1 MPGTLVGPSSSP
13 PRLVRKGEAD
23 RGLIA
28 QVGHSVEK
36 SCQHL
41 NDSLKGWKI
50 PGLDTNCDFT
60 FLAIS
65 DFQTIPL
72 NQNKLVDF
80 AVAPMGLG
88 VPFRFPL
95 SDCPTSRV
103 AIYSA
108 VRVIRILSQ
117 FGPTSDRQEREEG

>member
-80 AVAPMGLG
+80 AVAPMGPG
-88 VPFRFPL
+88 SSAPVPSFRLPDVPGGYIF
-95 SDCPTSRV
+95 SDPCH
-103 AIYSA
+103 
-108 VRVIRILSQ
+108 
-117 FGPTSDRQEREEG
+117 SDP